1 MGLHYCALGTGNRA
15 ARGQQLLQ
23 RLSKDIGQRFGRGIS
38 VDNLEQMRLF
48 YLAEPPQRISE
59 ALSRNNP
66 QALTPGQSETPS
78 RKITLEQRDA
88 AAAVFEK

>member
-23 RLSKDIGQRFGRGIS
+23 RLSKDLGQRFGRGIS
-38 VDNLEQMRLF
+38 VHNLEQMCLF
-48 YLAEPPQRISE
+48 YLAESTQRISE
-59 ALSRNNP
+59 ALSRINP
-66 QALTPGQSETPS
+66 WALPTRQSETPS

-88 AAAVFEK
+88 GAGVLEK